1 MARRLLSPPMP
12 NRGGQKGVT
21 MRESITM
28 KDVFAI
34 SEKEVGSENGK
45 ERWTRIGIGFVN
57 RDNSINVVLD
67 ALPLNGRLQI
77 RERKEFQKTN
87 NQQNQR

>member
-1 MARRLLSPPMP
+1 M
-12 NRGGQKGVT
+12 K
-21 MRESITM
+21 ESITL

-34 SEKEVGSENGK
+34 SERPSGSGEAK

-67 ALPLNGRLQI
+67 AMPLNGRFQI
-77 RERKEFQKTN
+77 RDRQPK
-87 NQQNQR
+87 NQQIERSTP

>member
-1 MARRLLSPPMP
+1 M
-12 NRGGQKGVT
+12 K
-21 MRESITM
+21 ESISL

-34 SEKEVGSENGK
+34 TEREQGSTEKG
-45 ERWTRIGIGFVN
+45 RWTRIGIGFVN

-77 RERKEFQKTN
+77 RERKTQQK
-87 NQQNQR
+87 QPEV